1 MRMRSTGLGKTTELI
16 AEFRRMEN
24 KYDHLILHVYTTAP
38 VHWHI
43 RLALNRR
50 DVLAILKVLL
60 KDIVKLVP
68 FLFWRTKNP
77 PPLGQY

>member
-16 AEFRRMEN
+16 AEFRNMEN
-24 KYDHLILHVYTTAP
+24 RCGHLILHVYTTAP

-50 DVLAILKVLL
+50 DILAILKVLF
-60 KDIVKLVP
+60 KDVIKLAS
-68 FLFWRTKNP
+68 FLFRRMKNP
-77 PPLGQY
+77 PPLDQY